1 MAGDVKRCRC
11 IVVAKLRVQWAGSG
25 YRRDER
31 RCIAPFAVMIG
42 PNAT

>member
-1 MAGDVKRCRC
+1 MAGDGKRCHR

-25 YRRDER
+25 CWRDER
-31 RCIAPFAVMIG
+31 RGIAPDAVMIG